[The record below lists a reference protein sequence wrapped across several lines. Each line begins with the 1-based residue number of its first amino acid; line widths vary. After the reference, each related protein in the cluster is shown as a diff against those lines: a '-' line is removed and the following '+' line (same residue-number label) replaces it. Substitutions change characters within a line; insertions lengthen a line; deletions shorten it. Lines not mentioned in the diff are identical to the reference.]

1 MNLGLLLTAVA
12 MLLTT
17 NAAPADQGC
26 GGVWT
31 ITYYAASDYG
41 GLTADGSTTTWQ
53 ALARGE
59 AIVASVSLP
68 FGTYVEIDGLGVAR
82 VADTGRLGWC
92 QLDYLVA
99 SHDDAINRGVE
110 MRAVRVLPGW

>member
-1 MNLGLLLTAVA
+1 MTFVLVAALLLT
-12 MLLTT
+12 TH
-17 NAAPADQGC
+17 AAKVDQGC

-31 ITYYAASDYG
+31 ITYYSAEDYPNR
-41 GLTADGSTTTWQ
+41 TADGSTTTWG

-68 FGTYVEIDGLGVAR
+68 YGTMVEIDGLGAAR
-82 VADTGRLGWC
+82 VADKGHLGRC

-110 MRAVRVLPGW
+110 TRAVRVLPAW